1 MLFCSY
7 LAAVRADDVPAAKS
21 VARLLRPPVIAL
33 SGKLLRLCL
42 PLMPGFP
49 VYYAVFIRA
58 PFSAAQAGAFG
69 YFHFADHR
77 KLHTMMRT
85 HYCGQ
90 LNETLADQEITLC
103 GWVHRRRDHG
113 GVIFLDIRD
122 REGLAQV
129 VFDPDREETFA
140 LADSVRSEYVVRI
153 RGKVRARPAGAVNP
167 NMASGAIEVLGYELE
182 VLNQAETPPFPLNE
196 YSDVGEETRLRYR
209 FIDLRRPEM
218 AAKLKLRSQI
228 TSSIRRYLDE
238 NGFLDVETPILTRA
252 TPEGARDYLV
262 PSRTHPGHF
271 FALPQ
276 SPQLF
281 KQLLMVS
288 GFDRYYQIAKC
299 FRDEDLRADR
309 QPEFTQIDIETSF
322 LDEADIMG
330 LTEGMIRQL
339 FKQVLD
345 VDLGD
350 FPHMTFEEA
359 MRRYGSDKPDLRNPL
374 ELVDVADQLAGVEFK
389 VFSGPANDPKG
400 RVAALRV
407 PGGASMPRKQ
417 IDDYTKFV
425 GIYGAKGL
433 AYIKVNERAK
443 GLEGLQ
449 SPIVKFIPEENLE
462 VILDRVGAVDGDLVF
477 FGADKAKIVSEAL
490 GALRIKLGTD
500 LELLTSEWAPLWV
513 VDFPMFEENDDGS
526 LSALHHP
533 FTAPKCSPE
542 ELQAEPATALS
553 RAYDMVLNGTELGG
567 GSIRIHSKEMQ
578 QAVFNILGISAE
590 EQQEKFGFLLDA
602 LKFGAPP
609 HGGLA
614 FGLDRL
620 VMLVTGAQSIRE
632 VIAFPKTQ
640 SAACVMTQAPGLVD
654 QKALRELNIRLR
666 EQAKVE

>member
-1 MLFCSY
+1 
-7 LAAVRADDVPAAKS
+7 
-21 VARLLRPPVIAL
+21 
-33 SGKLLRLCL
+33 
-42 PLMPGFP
+42 
-49 VYYAVFIRA
+49 
-58 PFSAAQAGAFG
+58 
-69 YFHFADHR
+69 
-77 KLHTMMRT
+77 MMRS

-90 LNETLADQEITLC
+90 LNESLDGQEITLC

-129 VFDPDREETFA
+129 VFDPDRAETFA
-140 LADSVRSEYVVRI
+140 KADRVRSEYVVKLT
-153 RGKVRARPAGAVNP
+153 GKVRLRPEGARNA

-182 VLNQAETPPFPLNE
+182 VLNEAETPPFPLNE
-196 YSDVGEETRLRYR
+196 YTDVGEETRLRYR

-218 AAKLKLRSQI
+218 AEKLKLRSRI

-262 PSRTHPGHF
+262 PSRTHPGSF

-281 KQLLMVS
+281 KQLLMVA

-322 LDEADIMG
+322 LDEKDIMDI
-330 LTEGMIRQL
+330 TETMVRNL
-339 FKQVLD
+339 FKEVLD
-345 VDLGD
+345 VEFGTL
-350 FPHMTFEEA
+350 PHMTLAEA
-359 MRRYGSDKPDLRNPL
+359 MRRFGSDKPDLRIPL
-374 ELVDVADQLAGVEFK
+374 ELVDVEDQLKDVDFK
-389 VFSGPANDPKG
+389 VFAGPANDPKC

-433 AYIKVNERAK
+433 AYIKVNERAV
-443 GLEGLQ
+443 GVEGLQ
-449 SPIVKFIPEENLE
+449 SPIVKNIPLDNIN
-462 VILDRVGAVDGDLVF
+462 VILDRVGAVDGDIVF
-477 FGADKAKIVSEAL
+477 FGADKTKIVSEAL
-490 GALRIKLGTD
+490 GALRIKLGHD
-500 LELLTSEWAPLWV
+500 LNLLTCQWAPLWV

-526 LSALHHP
+526 LTAMHHP
-533 FTAPKCSPE
+533 FTSPKCGPG
-542 ELQAEPATALS
+542 ELKANPGAALS

-567 GSIRIHSKEMQ
+567 GSIRIHDKKMQ
-578 QAVFNILGISAE
+578 QAVFEVLGISAE
-590 EQQEKFGFLLDA
+590 EQEEKFGFLLDA

-620 VMLVTGAQSIRE
+620 VMLMTGASSIRE

-640 SAACVMTQAPGLVD
+640 SAADVMTQAPGAVD
-654 QKALRELNIRLR
+654 AKALRELHIRLR
-666 EQAKVE
+666 EQPKAE